1 MWRRLESQPAS
12 CLRLQS
18 LTHYRTQRC
27 TCSGIQQMVLHI
39 EAPQQVPPVF
49 VLPAR
54 LSQTHL
60 IPSITQASRTLLT
73 YVVGADGADMSGLI
87 IADDRLL

>member
-1 MWRRLESQPAS
+1 
-12 CLRLQS
+12 
-18 LTHYRTQRC
+18 
-27 TCSGIQQMVLHI
+27 MVLRI
-39 EAPQQVPPVF
+39 DSLRRVPPVF